1 MKYVDEFRDTGRA
14 QALLRQIGAT
24 VKGTMETVNLMEVCG
39 THTVA
44 ISKFGI
50 RSAIPRE
57 ISLLSGPGCPVCVT
71 SNRDIDFAVELSKKK
86 DVTIATFGDMVRV
99 PGSQSSLMAERAKG
113 ADVRIV
119 YSPMD
124 SVKLAQDEKNRKVV
138 FLGVGFE
145 TTSPTIACSILEAER
160 LGLENFSVICSPKLI
175 PPAMEALV
183 NTPELNLGGFICPG
197 HVSTIIGSRPYEF
210 IARDHGIPCVI
221 SGFEATD
228 ILQSIGM
235 LVSQIKKGE
244 AKVEIQ
250 YSRVVHPEGNPLA
263 LGKLYDVFEVAD
275 AEWRGFGS
283 VPKSGLKPRKKY
295 ERFDARHVFPEVKT
309 PEPVEPK
316 GCICPLVLRGVK
328 KPTDCKLFR
337 RVCTPDNPVGA
348 CMVSFEGT
356 CSTYFKYERGGK

>member
-1 MKYVDEFRDTGRA
+1 MKYVDEFRDAGLA
-14 QALLRQIGAT
+14 QPLLRQIGA
-24 VKGTMETVNLMEVCG
+24 VARGMDDVNLMEVCG

-50 RSAIPRE
+50 RSAIPSN
-57 ISLLSGPGCPVCVT
+57 ISLLAGPGCPVCVT
-71 SNRDIDFAVELSKKK
+71 SNRDIDFAVELSKIK

-99 PGSQSSLMAERAKG
+99 PGSHSSLQAERARG

-124 SVKLAQDEKNRKVV
+124 SVKLAESEKNRKVV

-183 NTPELNLGGFICPG
+183 NTPELKLGGFICPG

-244 AKVEIQ
+244 SKVEIQ
-250 YSRVVHPEGNPLA
+250 YSRLVHPEGNPLA

-295 ERFDARHVFPEVKT
+295 ERFDARHVFSEVKI
-309 PEPVEPK
+309 PEPIEPK
-316 GCICPLVLRGVK
+316 GCICPLILRGMK
-328 KPTDCKLFR
+328 KPTDCKLFGK
-337 RVCTPDNPVGA
+337 VCTPDNPVGA

-356 CSTYFKYERGGK
+356 CSTYFKYELGGGK

>member
-14 QALLRQIGAT
+14 QALLRQIGAV
-24 VKGTMETVNLMEVCG
+24 VKGMETVNLMEVCG

-50 RSAIPRE
+50 RSAIPDN

-71 SNRDIDFAVELSKKK
+71 PNRDIDFAVELSKKR

-99 PGSQSSLMAERAKG
+99 PGSRSSLMAERAKG

-160 LGLENFSVICSPKLI
+160 LGLDNFSVICSPKLI

-197 HVSTIIGSRPYEF
+197 HVSAIIGSRPYEF
-210 IARDHGIPCVI
+210 IAKKHGVPCVI

-235 LVSQIKKGE
+235 LVSQIRKGE

-283 VPKSGLKPRKKY
+283 VPKSGLKPKKKY
-295 ERFDARHVFPEVKT
+295 ERFDARRVFSEVKT

-316 GCICPLVLRGVK
+316 GCICPLVLRGIR
-328 KPTDCKLFR
+328 KPTDCKLFGK
-337 RVCTPDNPVGA
+337 VCTPDNPVGA

-356 CSTYFKYERGGK
+356 CSTYFKYEGGEK